1 MSDDEDVL
9 TDPVQATQRLGH
21 YFVEK
26 LRYLER
32 QYRDPRSNKF
42 EALGEFDRE
51 WPQLENTFETL
62 APLFKGDT
70 QIAQICSFIP
80 VACPSIFL
88 VRLPGERWAQ
98 WLKVG
103 MAATQQLSE
112 WNLGRSAHHQLR
124 LLGELG
130 NAYMNCRQFRNA
142 AQWFRRAARLAR
154 SLADAGEEA
163 LWLGNLAVVLAED
176 HELDEAL
183 KTSERVISLIGIGGN
198 QRLRGDQLRLCGT
211 IHFDRGNFRKALNC
225 LFEALRIHSA
235 RGDGLEIG
243 IDLGEIGLSFMG
255 KGDLRRAHEFLTEA
269 RDTSRRFRHAQSEAN
284 WQRYLDALS

>member
-9 TDPVQATQRLGH
+9 TDPVRATRRLGH

-26 LRYLER
+26 LRNLER
-32 QYRDPRSNKF
+32 RYRDPRHEKF
-42 EALGEFDRE
+42 ETLAEFDRE
-51 WPQLENTFETL
+51 WPQLEQVFETL
-62 APLFKGDT
+62 APLIKGDT
-70 QIAQICSFIP
+70 QIAEICSFIP

-103 MAATQQLSE
+103 MAATRQLND
-112 WNLGRSAHHQLR
+112 WKLRPSAQHQLQ

-130 NAYMNCRQFRNA
+130 NAYMNCRRFRKA
-142 AQWFRRAARLAR
+142 AQWFRKAVRVARILN
-154 SLADAGEEA
+154 DVEDEA
-163 LWLGNLAVVLAED
+163 LWLGNLAVVLAESQY
-176 HELDEAL
+176 LDQAL
-183 KTSERVISLIGIGGN
+183 KTSEQVISLIGIGGN

-211 IHFDRGNFRKALNC
+211 IHFDRSNFRKSLDC
-225 LFEALRIHSA
+225 LFEALRIHST
-235 RGDGLEIG
+235 RGDGFEIG

-255 KGDLRRAHEFLTEA
+255 QGDLRRAREFLTEA
-269 RDTSRRFRHAQSEAN
+269 RDTSRQFRHAQSEAN